1 MITACF
7 HSRSES
13 PSQVFVFLVNV
24 LLKKLKNIP
33 PRDWSKIFI
42 AYDNICNVDRMKVAR
57 QELPL
62 PHPFSQVWQSVS
74 KIIDSFHLRN
84 HKRPECHQQY
94 NPKSLKVVHPNYNT
108 QACEQTFA
116 WLGRFH
122 RILSSVP
129 KVHNH
134 FSYTD
139 LSSAVIFTTPVYL
152 YLYILCMLVY
162 TRVYSC
168 ILVYTHVLR
177 NS

>member
-1 MITACF
+1 M
-7 HSRSES
+7 
-13 PSQVFVFLVNV
+13 NV

-33 PRDWSKIFI
+33 PTDWSKIFI

-129 KVHNH
+129 KAHNH
-134 FSYTD
+134 FFLHRLVKRRNLYNSLCYCKGMK
-139 LSSAVIFTTPVYL
+139 PVL
-152 YLYILCMLVY
+152 PNVKH
-162 TRVYSC
+162 SQ
-168 ILVYTHVLR
+168 
-177 NS
+177 SQ